1 MSEMIMEDD
10 FEDIRPYFDYEI
22 NPALKRI
29 ISDPAFD
36 KILDFLFSG
45 QDKSQIKQKL
55 ADTFSIDDFQLSFM
69 HPLVHSILNKTSKG
83 LTYDGFEQLTPG
95 TPYLFM

>member
-1 MSEMIMEDD
+1 MTKNRSVMIKEPD

-36 KILDFLFSG
+36 KILDFLGITTAGGFTVKNLGPVIQGTTGPRQTSRPPKLFS
-45 QDKSQIKQKL
+45 
-55 ADTFSIDDFQLSFM
+55 
-69 HPLVHSILNKTSKG
+69 
-83 LTYDGFEQLTPG
+83 
-95 TPYLFM
+95 